1 MFGTNDWLRWM
12 FDTKPALLKA
22 GFKLVKSDLNKNKIV
37 VKYFWFA
44 CHFCVAALDGGH

>member
-1 MFGTNDWLRWM
+1 M

-22 GFKLVKSDLNKNKIV
+22 GFKLLKYDSNNNKIV

-44 CHFCVAALDGGH
+44 CHLHVAVLGGGH